1 MSLGIVEVI
10 SLMLGLGGFGVQ
22 QNPNAPSPDAALQY
36 AMPDADLVVHF
47 DAAAVVP
54 KNYKVLTGL
63 PNNAGIK
70 SSPELVD
77 GVRKLIGE
85 VEGARGI
92 AKMATGIDLV
102 SDVND
107 ATVFV
112 RIVPQRDPS
121 FVAIAHGKFSSVNL
135 DKIAKSMHHPV
146 TKVGAGALIDNGADE
161 PAIGVTKDGVLIAG
175 DLNLVRDR
183 IGTTWRAPAR
193 PANSNLAY
201 AAEVIAQKP
210 IYAVVATLST
220 QARKAIN
227 DNVGPKNFLTDLVN
241 RHKLATFSVYADGIG
256 WSWID
261 RTRAGLD
268 NMETM
273 SLGVLDLLKAA
284 HIAPRGFAKIA
295 LGALDSYKGVD
306 KQIDDVIRRKADLV
320 KLVDTYTGD
329 GNFKTSVQKDPRT
342 LKLSVRAT
350 GKSLSEVVPAGV
362 LVPVGFGYA
371 MFSRASAMDM
381 SPPMQQPVR
390 AVPARPVPARPAP
403 VRKR

>member
-1 MSLGIVEVI
+1 MSLGLVEVI
-10 SLMLGLGGFGVQ
+10 SLMLGLGGFGVEH
-22 QNPNAPSPDAALQY
+22 NPNAPSPDVALQY
-36 AMPDADLVVHF
+36 ALPDADLVVHF

-54 KNYKVLTGL
+54 KNYKVLTSL
-63 PNNAGIK
+63 PNTPAIK

-77 GVRKLIGE
+77 GIRKMIGE
-85 VEGARGI
+85 VEGVRGI
-92 AKMATGIDLV
+92 AKMATGVDLV

-107 ATVFV
+107 ATVFL
-112 RIVPQRDPS
+112 RIVPKQAPT
-121 FVAIAHGKFSSVNL
+121 FVAVAHGKFSSANL
-135 DKIAKSMHHPV
+135 DKIATSMHHPV

-175 DLNLVRDR
+175 DLDLVRDR
-183 IGTTWRAPAR
+183 VGSTWRAPAR

-210 IYAVVATLST
+210 IYAVVATLSP

-227 DNVGPKNFLTDLVN
+227 DNAGPKNFLTDLVN

-256 WSWID
+256 WTWID

-268 NMETM
+268 NMETV

-306 KQIDDVIRRKADLV
+306 KKIDDVIRHKADV
-320 KLVDTYTGD
+320 MKLVETFTGD
-329 GNFKTSVQKDPRT
+329 GDFKTSVQKDPRT

-362 LVPVGFGYA
+362 LVPVGMAF
-371 MFSRASAMDM
+371 FLFRSQEAMDM
-381 SPPMQQPVR
+381 SPPMPQPVR
-390 AVPARPVPARPAP
+390 AVPARPVPAR
-403 VRKR
+403 KR